1 MKSVIFAAVFSL
13 MIMPAFSQEEQ
24 DTIYNPNNPDLL
36 VEHFFHLFM
45 EGSIHEALDYLYS
58 AKHFKDDEALQDNI
72 VSMKE
77 QLNDLEETLGTLKS
91 YSRVQKLETGDRLV
105 SYSYL
110 LNYKRRPLSL
120 VFVYYM
126 PDDHWELLQFQYS
139 DEVIDVL
146 IDRMQYLRTLHSR

>member
-1 MKSVIFAAVFSL
+1 MKFLIAFAFFGLV
-13 MIMPAFSQEEQ
+13 AFPVLSQEKK

-36 VEHFFHLFM
+36 VEHFFQLFM
-45 EGSIHEALDYLYS
+45 EESIDEALDFLYS
-58 AKHFKDDEALQDNI
+58 AKHFQENESLQENI

-77 QLNDLEETLGTLKS
+77 QLNNLEETLGALYS

-110 LNYKRRPLSL
+110 LNYKRRPLSM

-126 PDDHWELLQFQYS
+126 PDDQWELLQFQYS

-146 IDRMQYLRTLHSR
+146 IDRMQYLRTLHAR